1 MAVLPGWDLDGIMT
15 VKQHDKEPSKQMNID
30 EAKTLLNTKG
40 ITFEEKDYAT
50 QREYWEHCSE
60 FWHFEYASTKP
71 DSMRKVL
78 VIPCANGKKD
88 IEIEFEQKDGEFEFV
103 DLLFGSFAFEVEE
116 DLPEGSTIEESLMEY
131 LSDLLQNRYTVLTVS
146 SIEGGVIMDSFRPNV
161 SAAGREKLVDS
172 YKKAV
177 SFWGRLLKKHYVAE
191 IYDCNLYQRI
201 EFNDY
206 RLSQKSKAAK
216 LWWTFKDPDDEQ

>member
-1 MAVLPGWDLDGIMT
+1 MNDIMT

-88 IEIEFEQKDGEFEFV
+88 IELKFKQENGEFILV
-103 DLLFGSFAFEVEE
+103 DLLFGSFAFEIVEIPAKGKTIEE
-116 DLPEGSTIEESLMEY
+116 DLEEHI
-131 LSDLLQNRYTVLTVS
+131 SDLLENKYAVLTVNRV
-146 SIEGGVIMDSFRPNV
+146 GHGVIADSCRPNPGKEEK
-161 SAAGREKLVDS
+161 AKLIEAYGRAYGFLGK
-172 YKKAV
+172 
-177 SFWGRLLKKHYVAE
+177 LLKRKYIVE
-191 IYDCNLYQRI
+191 LYDRDLY
-201 EFNDY
+201 ETVGFNELD
-206 RLSQKSKAAK
+206 RAK
-216 LWWTFKDPDDEQ
+216 KTEAVRKWWDCYYKGE

>member
-71 DSMRKVL
+71 DSIRKVL
-78 VIPCANGKKD
+78 VIPCANGRKD
-88 IEIEFEQKDGEFEFV
+88 IELEFEQKDGEFEFV
-103 DLLFGSFAFEVEE
+103 DLLFGSFSFEVEE
-116 DLPEGSTIEESLMEY
+116 ESTERSTVEEILTER
-131 LSDLLQNRYTVLTVS
+131 LSDLLQSRYTVLAVS
-146 SIEGGVIMDSFRPNV
+146 SIEGGVIMDSFRKNV
-161 SAAGREKLVDS
+161 SGAGREKLVDS